1 MPLPR
6 VGLFGG
12 DEAMASGLN
21 HLLAEVALAER
32 QGFASY
38 WVTQKRALD
47 ALTALAF
54 VGEKVGRIELGTAVI
69 PIQPRHP
76 VVLAGQVLTTQLAIG
91 NAPGS
96 GAAGAPASRL
106 ALGIGVSHMALIE
119 GWYGLPFER
128 PYRAMQEYLQILR
141 PLLHREP
148 VSYRGETVG
157 ADVALSVDAA
167 PACPIILG
175 ALGPRMLALAGTMA
189 EGTITWA
196 VGPRTL
202 EQVTV
207 PVLTQAA
214 AEAGRPAP
222 RVVGGFAVCVT
233 NDVTGARHRAAELF
247 RLSREYPSYR
257 RVLDLE
263 GAEHV
268 GDIAL
273 VGSRS
278 EVLERIEE
286 IGSLGVTDI
295 ACSEIGVTER
305 ERDETRETLAAAAGH
320 AAVLQDG

>member
-1 MPLPR
+1 MAVPR

-12 DEAMASGLN
+12 DEAVASGLD
-21 HLLAEVALAER
+21 HLRTEVALAER

-47 ALTALAF
+47 ALTALAV
-54 VGEKVGRIELGTAVI
+54 VGQAVGRIELGTAVI

-91 NAPGS
+91 NVPAG
-96 GAAGAPASRL
+96 GAGGPAVSRL
-106 ALGIGVSHMALIE
+106 ALGIGVSHKTLIE

-128 PYRAMQEYLQILR
+128 PYAAMHEYLQILR

-175 ALGPRMLALAGTMA
+175 ALGPKMLALAATMA

-202 EQVTV
+202 QRVTV
-207 PVLTQAA
+207 PILTRAA

-233 NDVTGARHRAAELF
+233 RDVAGARRRAAELF
-247 RLSREYPSYR
+247 RLSRQYPSYR

-263 GAEHV
+263 GAADV

-295 ACSEIGVTER
+295 ACSEIGESEQER
-305 ERDETRETLAAAAGH
+305 AETRETLAAAAGL
-320 AAVLQDG
+320 AAVG

>member
-1 MPLPR
+1 MAVPR

-12 DEAMASGLN
+12 DEAVASGLD
-21 HLLAEVALAER
+21 HLRTEVALAER

-47 ALTALAF
+47 ALTALAV
-54 VGEKVGRIELGTAVI
+54 VGQAVGRIELGTAVI

-91 NAPGS
+91 NAPAG
-96 GAAGAPASRL
+96 GAGGPAVSRL
-106 ALGIGVSHMALIE
+106 ALGIGVSHKTLIE

-128 PYRAMQEYLQILR
+128 PYAAMHEYLQILR

-175 ALGPRMLALAGTMA
+175 ALGPKMLALAATMA

-202 EQVTV
+202 QRVTV
-207 PVLTQAA
+207 PILTRAA

-233 NDVTGARHRAAELF
+233 RDVAGARRRAAELF
-247 RLSREYPSYR
+247 RLSRQYPSYR

-263 GAEHV
+263 GAADV

-295 ACSEIGVTER
+295 ACSEIGESEQER
-305 ERDETRETLAAAAGH
+305 AETRETLAAAAGL
-320 AAVLQDG
+320 AAVG